1 MTKCTQTKTLLRSK
15 NERTTGYLLFHELKA
30 CFKISNSEVVVDSP
44 GQNQN
49 CDSDQMFCLS
59 KN

>member
-1 MTKCTQTKTLLRSK
+1 MTKCTQPKALLRSI
-15 NERTTGYLLFHELKA
+15 NERTTGYLLLNKLKA
-30 CFKISNSEVVVDSP
+30 WFKISISAVVVDSP